1 MARASRRGKQ
11 DPCARSPHRVRDP
24 RRRVGARGPRA
35 GHRALPGTRRR
46 GQNPRRIFFVHP
58 AWRSRPSPPRPRR
71 ARDAAGHS
79 LSMKIAEE
87 HIVVLEGLGYT
98 EEESRFLY
106 IVATHSGYFV
116 PRQFVAFHSA
126 SPEKGSQPFTEKL
139 KKRGHATW
147 REYQNLG
154 GVYHL
159 SSRTIYRLT
168 DRENLSHR
176 FAHSTE
182 FIRTRLLLLDFILAN
197 HTHDS
202 SASPSSPVLTFSY
215 VDAGQRRPGRFANH
229 LNAYAPLFR
238 HLRSFRFLYIAHSPL
253 RFESARG
260 RFSLLVQ
267 TPAEEVLREELERYF
282 GLRGA
287 WEGKRFGE
295 LSMDDL
301 EWLDQAIQR
310 FTGREI
316 DWLYAAWVHSEA
328 GREPWRRLFSEVYPP
343 RAIEFRTCLLTPA
356 GAKDSKGTQDGT
368 RQPERL
374 F

>member
-1 MARASRRGKQ
+1 
-11 DPCARSPHRVRDP
+11 
-24 RRRVGARGPRA
+24 
-35 GHRALPGTRRR
+35 
-46 GQNPRRIFFVHP
+46 
-58 AWRSRPSPPRPRR
+58 
-71 ARDAAGHS
+71 
-79 LSMKIAEE
+79 MKIVEE
-87 HIVVLEGLGYT
+87 HIFALETLGYT

-116 PRQFVAFHSA
+116 PRQFAAFDAPSQ
-126 SPEKGSQPFTEKL
+126 EKGSPPFTERL

-147 REYQNLG
+147 REYQNVG

-159 SSRTIYRLT
+159 SSRTIYRLI
-168 DRENLSHR
+168 DRENLRSH
-176 FAHSTE
+176 FPHSSE
-182 FIRTRLLLLDFILAN
+182 FIRTRLLLLDFILA
-197 HTHDS
+197 HTQHDYLETEQDKVRFFSDQLGIPKKLLPTRACELPGAPESVLFADKFPLYLDS
-202 SASPSSPVLTFSY
+202 SAGSSSPVLTFSY
-215 VDAGQRRPGRFANH
+215 VDAGQGRPRSFANH
-229 LNAYAPLFR
+229 LNAYGPLFR
-238 HLRSFRFLYIAHSPL
+238 HLRSFRFLYIAPSPV

-267 TPAEEVLREELERYF
+267 TPVEEVLLDELERYF
-282 GLRGA
+282 ELRTA

-301 EWLDQAIQR
+301 EWLDQANQR

-316 DWLYAAWVHSEA
+316 DRLYAAWDHSEA

-343 RAIEFRTCLLTPA
+343 RAIEFRTCLVTPA
-356 GAKDSKGTQDGT
+356 GSKDSKGTQDGT

>member
-1 MARASRRGKQ
+1 
-11 DPCARSPHRVRDP
+11 
-24 RRRVGARGPRA
+24 
-35 GHRALPGTRRR
+35 
-46 GQNPRRIFFVHP
+46 
-58 AWRSRPSPPRPRR
+58 
-71 ARDAAGHS
+71 
-79 LSMKIAEE
+79 MKIAEE
-87 HIVVLEGLGYT
+87 HIVALEGLGYT

-197 HTHDS
+197 HTHDYLETEEEKVRFFSDKLGIPKKLLPARASEIPSAREPAPGYFADKFPLYLDS

-301 EWLDQAIQR
+301 EWLDQANQR

-316 DWLYAAWVHSEA
+316 DRLYAAWDHSEA

>member
-1 MARASRRGKQ
+1 MRAQRENPPRHRAAGRRCAKGNRGMARASRRGKQ

-87 HIVVLEGLGYT
+87 HLVAHEGLGYT
-98 EEESRFLY
+98 EEESRSLY
-106 IVATHSGYFV
+106 IFVTHVDYLETEEEKVRFFSDKLGIPKKLLPARASEIPSAREPAPGYFADKF
-116 PRQFVAFHSA
+116 P
-126 SPEKGSQPFTEKL
+126 L
-139 KKRGHATW
+139 
-147 REYQNLG
+147 YL
-154 GVYHL
+154 
-159 SSRTIYRLT
+159 
-168 DRENLSHR
+168 
-176 FAHSTE
+176 
-182 FIRTRLLLLDFILAN
+182 
-197 HTHDS
+197 DS

-316 DWLYAAWVHSEA
+316 DRLYAAWVHSEA